1 MSNKVKVWDVPTRLF
16 HWTLLAM
23 FVGMWASAENGQLQI
38 HTKLGVAMLVLVV
51 FRLLWGVVGS
61 QTARFSDFFK
71 PCQVKAYLRGEV
83 TENQQ
88 PGHNPL
94 GGLMVVALLGALLV
108 QLGLGLFAADVDS
121 YTFDGP
127 LAKLIDSGLAE
138 QVTEWHEIWFNVLLG
153 LVGVHVLAIVAYRKL
168 KNTNLVP
175 PMITGSKT
183 LAGEVKP
190 LRFAPGWLGLVV
202 LAVAAVLVVGG
213 LSLV

>member
-1 MSNKVKVWDVPTRLF
+1 MGL
-16 HWTLLAM
+16 
-23 FVGMWASAENGQLQI
+23 
-38 HTKLGVAMLVLVV
+38 
-51 FRLLWGVVGS
+51 VGS

-83 TENQQ
+83 SENQQ

-94 GGLMVVALLGALLV
+94 GGLMVLALLGALLV
-108 QLGLGLFAADVDS
+108 QLGLGLFAAMWTATPS
-121 YTFDGP
+121 TGP
-127 LAKLIDSGLAE
+127 LAKLIDSSLAE
-138 QVTEWHEIWFNVLLG
+138 QITEWHELWFNLLLG

-168 KNTNLVP
+168 KNVNLVP

-190 LRFAPGWLGLVV
+190 LRFVSPWLALVV

-213 LSLV
+213 LSLL

>member
-51 FRLLWGVVGS
+51 FRLLWGFVGS
-61 QTARFSDFFK
+61 QSARFADFVK
-71 PCQVKAYLRGEV
+71 PGQVKAYLRGEV
-83 TENQQ
+83 SENQQ

-94 GGLMVVALLGALLV
+94 GGLMVLALLGALLV

-127 LAKLIDSGLAE
+127 LAKLIDSSLAE
-138 QVTEWHEIWFNVLLG
+138 QVTEWHELWFNVLLG

-175 PMITGSKT
+175 PMITGHKT

-190 LRFAPGWLGLVV
+190 LRFAPGWLAVVV
-202 LAVAAVLVVGG
+202 LALAAALVLGG

>member
-23 FVGMWASAENGQLQI
+23 FAGMWASAENGQLQI

-83 TENQQ
+83 SENQQ

-138 QVTEWHEIWFNVLLG
+138 QVTDGRRGQTAALCAG
-153 LVGVHVLAIVAYRKL
+153 LAGAGGAGGGCR
-168 KNTNLVP
+168 
-175 PMITGSKT
+175 TGSRRFV
-183 LAGEVKP
+183 AGVT
-190 LRFAPGWLGLVV
+190 G
-202 LAVAAVLVVGG
+202 VA
-213 LSLV
+213 

>member
-1 MSNKVKVWDVPTRLF
+1 MGNKVKVWDVPTRLF

-23 FVGMWASAENGQLQI
+23 FVGMWLSAENGQLLI
-38 HTKLGVAMLVLVV
+38 HTRLGVAMLVLVV
-51 FRLLWGVVGS
+51 FRVLWGFVGS
-61 QTARFSDFFK
+61 QSARFSDFFK

-83 TENQQ
+83 SENQQ

-127 LAKLIDSGLAE
+127 LAKLIGSQAE
-138 QVTEWHEIWFNVLLG
+138 QVTEWHEAWFNVLL
-153 LVGVHVLAIVAYRKL
+153 LLAGVHVLAIAAYRKL
-168 KNTNLVP
+168 KNVNLVP

-183 LAGEVKP
+183 LEGEVKP
-190 LRFAPGWLGLVV
+190 LRFAPGWLALVV
-202 LAVAAVLVVGG
+202 LAVAAAVVVGG

>member
-23 FVGMWASAENGQLQI
+23 FIGMWLSAENGQLQI

-51 FRLLWGVVGS
+51 FRVLWGFVGS

-83 TENQQ
+83 SENQQ

-94 GGLMVVALLGALLV
+94 GGLMVLACVGLV
-108 QLGLGLFAADVDS
+108 TMV
-121 YTFDGP
+121 
-127 LAKLIDSGLAE
+127 
-138 QVTEWHEIWFNVLLG
+138 WFNPLLG

-168 KNTNLVP
+168 KNVNLVP

-190 LRFAPGWLGLVV
+190 LRFVSPWLALVV

>member
-23 FVGMWASAENGQLQI
+23 FAGMWLSAENGQLQI

-51 FRLLWGVVGS
+51 FRVLWGFVGS

-83 TENQQ
+83 SENQQ

-94 GGLMVVALLGALLV
+94 GGLMVLALLGALLV
-108 QLGLGLFAADVDS
+108 QLG
-121 YTFDGP
+121 
-127 LAKLIDSGLAE
+127 
-138 QVTEWHEIWFNVLLG
+138 LG

-168 KNTNLVP
+168 KNVNLVP

-190 LRFAPGWLGLVV
+190 LRFAPGWLALVV
-202 LAVAAVLVVGG
+202 LALAAVLVVGG